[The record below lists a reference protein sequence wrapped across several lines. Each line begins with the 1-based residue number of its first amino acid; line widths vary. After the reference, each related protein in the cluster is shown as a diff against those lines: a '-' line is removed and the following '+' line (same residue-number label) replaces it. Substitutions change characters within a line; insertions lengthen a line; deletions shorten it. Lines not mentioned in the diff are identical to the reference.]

1 MICRVISMQQST
13 SSTELD
19 TSQSPFLLNNVP
31 AYQHWRERKLRD
43 YPQSGEELLV
53 EITDATSMS
62 EDEYQ
67 ALLQLCYKTNMAI
80 YRITQGDHESKQTVR
95 ALGRRFG
102 LNRLDNNLC
111 ADEDAITS
119 LQIMSEGRHTGY
131 IPYTNRPIS
140 WHSDGYYNKPE
151 EQIRGMILHC
161 VRNAATGGENLLLD
175 HEIAYLHL
183 RDCNPDYITAL
194 MHPLAMTIPPNMEG
208 GKEIRGEQSGPVFSI
223 DPQGNLHMRY
233 TARKRNIAWR
243 EDNLTQ
249 EAVACLSEFLA
260 SESPYIFRHALQA
273 GEGYLGNNVLHNRT
287 AFEDDE
293 AQQRLL
299 YRARYFDRI
308 ANTDVQLTA

>member
-1 MICRVISMQQST
+1 MHVNTAVSHPNT
-13 SSTELD
+13 G
-19 TSQSPFLLNNVP
+19 QSPFLIHNES
-31 AYQHWRERKLRD
+31 AYQRWREQKLRD
-43 YPQSGEELLV
+43 YPQTGEALLV
-53 EITDATSMS
+53 EIDDAASLS
-62 EDEYQ
+62 EEEYL
-67 ALLQLCYKTNMAI
+67 ALLQRCYKTNMAI
-80 YRITQGDHESKQTVR
+80 YRVKRGDYASKQAIR

-102 LNRLDNNLC
+102 LERLDNNLC

-161 VRNAATGGENLLLD
+161 VRNAAKGGENLLLD

-194 MHPLAMTIPPNMEG
+194 MHPQAMTIPPNMEG

-223 DPQGNLHMRY
+223 DPNGNLHMRY
-233 TARKRNIAWR
+233 TARKRNIGWR
-243 EDNLTQ
+243 EDSLTL
-249 EAVACLSEFLA
+249 EAVACLTAFLA
-260 SESPYIFRHALQA
+260 SDSPYIFRHALQP
-273 GEGYLGNNVLHNRT
+273 GEGYLGNNVLHNRM
-287 AFEDDE
+287 AFEDDDD
-293 AQQRLL
+293 QHRLL
-299 YRARYFDRI
+299 FRARYFDRI